1 MPGGGTGSGTGGQ
14 GAPAAILHTPVAQIR
29 VARAA
34 FVRLICERLSIAD
47 REMMRSLALVA
58 LLVLSISVSAVAD
71 PGPVTITIRDH
82 AFVPGEVK
90 IPAGA
95 KVELSIR
102 NEQPTPAEFESAS
115 LHREK
120 VVSPG
125 GAISVYV
132 GPLNPG
138 RYEFFDDFHPAT
150 RGFIVV
156 E

>member
-1 MPGGGTGSGTGGQ
+1 MRPF
-14 GAPAAILHTPVAQIR
+14 AAAV
-29 VARAA
+29 
-34 FVRLICERLSIAD
+34 
-47 REMMRSLALVA
+47 
-58 LLVLSISVSAVAD
+58 LLVFSVSVPAIAD
-71 PGPVTITIRDH
+71 PGPVSITIRDH
-82 AFVPGEVK
+82 AFVPAEVK

-102 NEQPTPAEFESAS
+102 NEQAMPAEFESAS

-132 GPLNPG
+132 GPLSPG

-150 RGFIVV
+150 RGSIVV

>member
-1 MPGGGTGSGTGGQ
+1 
-14 GAPAAILHTPVAQIR
+14 
-29 VARAA
+29 
-34 FVRLICERLSIAD
+34 
-47 REMMRSLALVA
+47 MRSLTVA
-58 LLVLSISVSAVAD
+58 VLLAFCVSVPAIAD
-71 PGPVTITIRDH
+71 PGPVGITIRDH
-82 AFVPGEVK
+82 AFVPAEVK

-102 NEQPTPAEFESAS
+102 NEQAMPAEFESSS
-115 LHREK
+115 LNREK

-132 GPLNPG
+132 GPLSPG

-150 RGFIVV
+150 RGFIVA

>member
-1 MPGGGTGSGTGGQ
+1 M
-14 GAPAAILHTPVAQIR
+14 
-29 VARAA
+29 
-34 FVRLICERLSIAD
+34 E
-47 REMMRSLALVA
+47 MRSLALAV
-58 LLVLSISVSAVAD
+58 LLVLFAAFSASAD

-82 AFVPGEVK
+82 AFVPAEVK

-95 KVELSIR
+95 KVELTIR
-102 NEQPTPAEFESAS
+102 NEQAVPAEFESAS

-125 GAISVYV
+125 SAISVYV
-132 GPLNPG
+132 GPLQRG

-150 RGFIVV
+150 RGVVVV

>member
-1 MPGGGTGSGTGGQ
+1 
-14 GAPAAILHTPVAQIR
+14 
-29 VARAA
+29 
-34 FVRLICERLSIAD
+34 
-47 REMMRSLALVA
+47 MRSLALAFLLA
-58 LLVLSISVSAVAD
+58 LFVSAGAAAD

-82 AFVPGEVK
+82 AFVPAEIKV
-90 IPAGA
+90 PAGT

-102 NEQPTPAEFESAS
+102 NEQAMPAEFESAS

-120 VVSPG
+120 VISPG
-125 GAISVYV
+125 SAISVYV

-150 RGFIVV
+150 RGFVVV

>member
-1 MPGGGTGSGTGGQ
+1 
-14 GAPAAILHTPVAQIR
+14 
-29 VARAA
+29 
-34 FVRLICERLSIAD
+34 
-47 REMMRSLALVA
+47 MRSLVLAA
-58 LLVLSISVSAVAD
+58 LLALSLSASASAD

-82 AFVPGEVK
+82 AFLPAEVRL
-90 IPAGA
+90 PAGA

-120 VVSPG
+120 VVAPG
-125 GAISVYV
+125 SAISVYV
-132 GPLNPG
+132 GPLSPG

-150 RGFIVV
+150 RGYIVV